1 MIKIA
6 MSLIQYTEQISWA
19 SIFAFAPPRARLF
32 RNQRLTPGL
41 LGRIDSRSP
50 KFGID
55 LGLFVEMKIHF
66 AVSFSLH
73 FAVGMIAVGV
83 AE

>member
-6 MSLIQYTEQISWA
+6 MSSIQYTEQISWA

-50 KFGID
+50 TFGID
-55 LGLFVEMKIHF
+55 LGLFEEVKMRF
-66 AVSFSLH
+66 AVSFLSH
-73 FAVGMIAVGV
+73 FAEEMTAVGIS
-83 AE
+83 